1 MYRGFDNE
9 QGCEV
14 AWNSISLKYLTMKD
28 RMQITDEVKLNRKL
42 NHPNIVH
49 FIYAWTNTAKEE
61 LVIITEIV
69 TGGNLKQYLKRIKS
83 PRLRVIKIWCK
94 QILQGLHYLH
104 SQTPYP
110 IIHRDIK
117 SANIF
122 VMNNTGDIKIGDFG
136 LSTLMQGKMQTSVLG
151 TPEYMA
157 PEVYK
162 GNYDT
167 KIDIYSFGMVIIEIC
182 TGKSPYYECT
192 SQAAIYKKVISG
204 ESPGSLKKINNQE
217 VQEFII
223 KCLRPSNERPSAEEL
238 LNDKFLVINEEDDLI
253 HHPLDFAS
261 SPRSG
266 KSSVSNSLS
275 SIDISLIINNNG
287 QHEQITFPFNLEKD
301 TPEKVAEEMIKELQL
316 GKEYL
321 VLVAKEIE
329 NKLPMPVP
337 PLEYADLSSV
347 KKQKKMKT
355 KQEEKEEKNEKL
367 EGKIRKK
374 KSIKVIRSEPDLQ
387 RLDGVFESLK
397 KGTENKPKIVKIQK
411 ALCMKLGKS
420 LRVDGVFGIDTEI
433 LVKIYQ
439 EQMGMKPDGVV
450 NFEIWDHLINR

>member
-1 MYRGFDNE
+1 
-9 QGCEV
+9 
-14 AWNSISLKYLTMKD
+14 MKD
-28 RMQITDEVKLNRKL
+28 RTQISEEVKLNRKL

-49 FIYAWTNTAKEE
+49 FIYAWTNTIKEE

-69 TGGNLKQYLKRIKS
+69 TGGSLKQYLKRIKS

-110 IIHRDIK
+110 IIHRDLK

-157 PEVYK
+157 PEIYK
-162 GNYDT
+162 GKYDT

-204 ESPGSLKKINNQE
+204 ELPPSLKQINNAD
-217 VQEFII
+217 VQEFIL
-223 KCLRPSNERPSAEEL
+223 KCLRPADQRPSAEEL
-238 LNDKFLVINEEDDLI
+238 LCDEFLVIDDQDDLI
-253 HHPLDFAS
+253 HHPLEIVC
-261 SPRSG
+261 SPTSD
-266 KSSVSNSLS
+266 KSSVGSSFS
-275 SIDISLIINNNG
+275 SIDISLIINKNG
-287 QHEQITFPFNLEKD
+287 HHEQITFPFNLEKD
-301 TPEKVAEEMIKELQL
+301 TPEKVAEEMVKDLKL
-316 GKEYL
+316 DKEYL
-321 VLVAKEIE
+321 VRVAKEIE
-329 NKLPMPVP
+329 NKLPVP
-337 PLEYADLSSV
+337 PPLPEFTEV
-347 KKQKKMKT
+347 KS
-355 KQEEKEEKNEKL
+355 EEKHMLCVSKDF
-367 EGKIRKK
+367 GSPGTKK
-374 KSIKVIRSEPDLQ
+374 KPMKVIRSETDLQ
-387 RLDGVFESLK
+387 SLDGAFENLR
-397 KGTENKPKIVKIQK
+397 KGNSNRENVKRLQK

-439 EQMGMKPDGVV
+439 EQLGMNPDGIV
-450 NFEIWDHLINR
+450 NFEIWDILVNQ

>member
-1 MYRGFDNE
+1 
-9 QGCEV
+9 
-14 AWNSISLKYLTMKD
+14 
-28 RMQITDEVKLNRKL
+28 MQITEEVKLNRKL

-104 SQTPYP
+104 SQSPYP

-162 GNYDT
+162 GIYDT
-167 KIDIYSFGMVIIEIC
+167 KIDIYSFGMVVIEIC

-204 ESPGSLKKINNQE
+204 ELPASLKKINNFE

-223 KCLRPSNERPSAEEL
+223 KCLNPSCERPSAEEL
-238 LNDKFLVINEEDDLI
+238 LNDKFLMINEEDDLV
-253 HHPLDFAS
+253 HHPLDFVC
-261 SPRSG
+261 SPRSD
-266 KSSVSNSLS
+266 KSSISNSLS

-301 TPEKVAEEMIKELQL
+301 TPEKVAEEMVKDLQL

-329 NKLPMPVP
+329 NKLPSPVP
-337 PLEYADLSSV
+337 QLEYTDVKSV
-347 KKQKKMKT
+347 EKKR
-355 KQEEKEEKNEKL
+355 KESESKEV
-367 EGKIRKK
+367 EGKIKK
-374 KSIKVIRSEPDLQ
+374 RKSIKVIRSEPDLQ
-387 RLDGVFESLK
+387 SLDGVFENLK
-397 KGTENKPKIVKIQK
+397 KGIENKSKIIKIQK

-420 LRVDGVFGIDTEI
+420 LRVDGIFGIDTEI

-439 EQMGMKPDGVV
+439 EHLGIKPDGIV
-450 NFEIWDHLINR
+450 NLEIWDHLINR